1 MYNETLSVTS
11 SNGCSSCTIYIIL
24 FSVFL
29 LISSG
34 FGGVFIY
41 YRSYKN
47 HKNDVATVTYSMSG
61 KLDY

>member
-1 MYNETLSVTS
+1 MVVLHVRH
-11 SNGCSSCTIYIIL
+11 IL

-29 LISSG
+29 LISSV

-41 YRSYKN
+41 YRWYKN
-47 HKNDVATVTYSMSG
+47 HKNDVPTVTYLMSG